1 MSQSYYGMVITEV
14 RSLAT
19 QLDQKAEEI
28 EQIITAIG
36 TKLGT
41 TQWAGPDAFKFRSD
55 WEGPLTGQLRQ
66 VSSVLRETATNA
78 RTNATQQEQASA

>member
-1 MSQSYYGMVITEV
+1 MSQSYYGMDITEV

-36 TKLGT
+36 TKLG
-41 TQWAGPDAFKFRSD
+41 
-55 WEGPLTGQLRQ
+55 
-66 VSSVLRETATNA
+66 
-78 RTNATQQEQASA
+78 